1 MSEIRARVISQEK
14 GLYTICYE
22 GKENKAEVSGKFRY
36 EAGTVSDFPTVGD
49 YVVAS
54 WPEDG
59 SHSIISGLFP
69 RKSIFVRKAAGT
81 DNKETFRDVAFV
93 TTMCT
98 LSCDKVHVVVT
109 NATSLTQ
116 SVREFLN
123 HRK

>member
-14 GLYTICYE
+14 GLYTICY
-22 GKENKAEVSGKFRY
+22 K
-36 EAGTVSDFPTVGD
+36 
-49 YVVAS
+49 
-54 WPEDG
+54 
-59 SHSIISGLFP
+59 
-69 RKSIFVRKAAGT
+69 
-81 DNKETFRDVAFV
+81 TFRDVAFV

-98 LSCDKVHVVVT
+98 LSHDKVHMVVT